1 MTVNTRA
8 DKKYNETGIIA
19 TSISCVLLAALYA
32 GSLQA
37 APEPGIEPVAIQ
49 TQATLFARVGDM
61 TVTLDE
67 YTQSYNRTI
76 KKRYYHSKPPES
88 ELETVRK
95 EVGDS
100 LINRL
105 LLVQEAKRKGL
116 KPDHEQIQKTLQAY
130 DDRYKSS
137 ARWQEQRDGI
147 LDVLGASLEEESLLA
162 QLEADVRNVT
172 PPNIN
177 QLQTYYKQN
186 LDKFT
191 EPMRQKLSVILL
203 TVDPSSTS
211 EVWQAALDTGQKLVA
226 DLHEGASFEEYA
238 QQYSG
243 DPTAP
248 QGGDMGYLHRDMLS
262 EAAQQVVDGLEPGE
276 ISNAVRLLQGVAIL
290 RLDDR
295 TPEQLRLFED
305 VKPRVEKLWLREQ
318 GNNAWADIQNKL
330 RLETPVTVYI
340 KHGEN
345 DSDV

>member
-1 MTVNTRA
+1 MRVKPQADKNNIETRA
-8 DKKYNETGIIA
+8 AI
-19 TSISCVLLAALYA
+19 SIGYVLLAALYA

-37 APEPGIEPVAIQ
+37 APEPGGEPVV
-49 TQATLFARVGDM
+49 TQNQVNLFAKVGDM

-67 YTQSYNRTI
+67 YTQSYNRTV

-116 KPDHEQIQKTLQAY
+116 KPDHEQIQKTLQSY
-130 DDRYKSS
+130 DDKYKSS

-162 QLEADVRNVT
+162 QLESDIRNVT
-172 PPNIN
+172 PPNDH
-177 QLQTYYKQN
+177 QLRAYYKQN

-211 EVWQAALDTGQKLVA
+211 EVWQAALETGKKLVA
-226 DLHEGASFEEYA
+226 DLQAGASFEEYA

-243 DPTAP
+243 DPTAQ

-262 EAAQQVVDGLEPGE
+262 EAAQQVVDDLKPGE
-276 ISNAVRLLQGVAIL
+276 ISSAVRLLQGVAIL

-295 TPEQLRLFED
+295 TPERVREFDD
-305 VKPRVEKLWLREQ
+305 VKHRAEKLWLREQ
-318 GNNAWADIQNKL
+318 GDKAWAEIQHKL

-340 KHGEN
+340 KHGAN
-345 DSDV
+345 DPDV